1 MLKRKYF
8 ILSFELIFILLLIMG
23 ELRELERRKYFPM
36 YDPDEAAWVF
46 TGYYFN
52 LYFLHFDLFHQDWND
67 YEAYDQPPLGK
78 YIMGGALYLKGYTID
93 SLAPK
98 KLINNIPIDK
108 FQTYFHLVIPEF
120 PNPKVVIPSTRS
132 IIFLFALSSLLLIY
146 IFMRILYGV
155 IPAFISTLLIINN
168 PIFNQ
173 VSTRIL
179 GDPILLFFFTLFIL
193 LCALYLESKKN
204 FYIVLAFIVSSLAF
218 LTKLNGI
225 LLIFMLVAIFLIKN
239 NFSISR
245 QDWKYLIAGTMA
257 FLLISILLNPVF
269 LNAGIKAIWRIVEV
283 RLSAFRVY
291 QGTFKGTALL
301 SVRERVVTATQ
312 MIFFKYSLFYQ
323 FIKVPLELIMFLVGI
338 YNIFKRRDL
347 LLICIFVFLVVIPI
361 SILPYNVPRYYYW
374 IFPFIYIIAG
384 LSLNVFE
391 EVLSKKK
398 LLLLQIRDKYSNRNR
413 NQTVR
418 VKSSKQ

>member
-1 MLKRKYF
+1 
-8 ILSFELIFILLLIMG
+8 
-23 ELRELERRKYFPM
+23 M